1 MEELTCPFPCT
12 STTEPSTVSEAQG
25 LTGGPGPQMDGWLS
39 VALEEYKSIRTES
52 LDSMKVQNTIL
63 SYGATTIGV
72 ILTAGI
78 SIIDKN
84 MLLADEAIFLV
95 FIPLIVFFI
104 VMIWAGEVARM
115 YRAGTFLAD
124 HEQIISRY
132 VDKMYILKNWD
143 KPALVWENWLRQKS
157 YDNETPHEKLYIQHY
172 SVLSMFLFLAILS
185 IVIGNYKL
193 SGVGNPVYFF
203 LIIDLVEACILIYLT
218 YLALFLLRHFHPSIA
233 RWLDRPKA
241 FRRQPWRRVRQRN
254 DVGSDGL
261 SRVSRR

>member
-1 MEELTCPFPCT
+1 MEELTCPFPRT
-12 STTEPSTVSEAQG
+12 SITESSTGSGAQG

-104 VMIWAGEVARM
+104 VMIWAGEVARSIEPV
-115 YRAGTFLAD
+115 RFWWITSRLSVDTSINCASLKTGTNLRLCGKTGFA
-124 HEQIISRY
+124 
-132 VDKMYILKNWD
+132 KN
-143 KPALVWENWLRQKS
+143 
-157 YDNETPHEKLYIQHY
+157 
-172 SVLSMFLFLAILS
+172 LAIMRPHMRSCTYS
-185 IVIGNYKL
+185 IILYYQCF
-193 SGVGNPVYFF
+193 YF
-203 LIIDLVEACILIYLT
+203 L
-218 YLALFLLRHFHPSIA
+218 PSF
-233 RWLDRPKA
+233 P
-241 FRRQPWRRVRQRN
+241 
-254 DVGSDGL
+254 
-261 SRVSRR
+261 

>member
-1 MEELTCPFPCT
+1 MAMEELACSFPST
-12 STTEPSTVSEAQG
+12 SITEPPPIAEAQG
-25 LTGGPGPQMDGWLS
+25 LTSGSGPQIDGWLL

-78 SIIDKN
+78 SIIDKH

-124 HEQIISRY
+124 REQSISRY
-132 VDKMYILKNWD
+132 VYKGYMVNTWD
-143 KPALVWENWLRQKS
+143 KPALEWENWLRRKS
-157 YDNETPHEKLYIQHY
+157 SDNETPHEKLYIQHY
-172 SVLSMFLFLAILS
+172 SVLAMFLFLAILS

-193 SGVGNPVYFF
+193 SETSNPSYLF
-203 LIIDLVEACILIYLT
+203 ITIDLIESCVLIYLS

-233 RWLDRPKA
+233 RWLDRA
-241 FRRQPWRRVRQRN
+241 FRRHPWRRAQRRGN
-254 DVGSDGL
+254 LGSDGL
-261 SRVSRR
+261 SRVPRL